1 MVRYEDTGVFFPAQD
16 TGGSRDTQ
24 DTGTVPC
31 VSRLARWDTQDVR
44 FGTVPRYRRTVC
56 ICVSPRVSRLPP
68 VSLNRLPVHYRARVR
83 DVHTKRATTGKT
95 AARSES
101 TNLT

>member
-44 FGTVPRYRRTVC
+44 FGTVPRYRRTSLYM
-56 ICVSPRVSRLPP
+56 CVFPPVFPGSPRCL
-68 VSLNRLPVHYRARVR
+68 
-83 DVHTKRATTGKT
+83 
-95 AARSES
+95 
-101 TNLT
+101 

>member
-44 FGTVPRYRRTVC
+44 FGTVPRYSLYMCFPPCFPAPPGVFEPVTGT
-56 ICVSPRVSRLPP
+56 LP
-68 VSLNRLPVHYRARVR
+68 SSCEGRS
-83 DVHTKRATTGKT
+83 HTKRATTGKT

>member
-44 FGTVPRYRRTVC
+44 FGTCTVPRYSLYTYMYVFPP
-56 ICVSPRVSRLPP
+56 VFPGSPRCL
-68 VSLNRLPVHYRARVR
+68 
-83 DVHTKRATTGKT
+83 
-95 AARSES
+95 
-101 TNLT
+101 